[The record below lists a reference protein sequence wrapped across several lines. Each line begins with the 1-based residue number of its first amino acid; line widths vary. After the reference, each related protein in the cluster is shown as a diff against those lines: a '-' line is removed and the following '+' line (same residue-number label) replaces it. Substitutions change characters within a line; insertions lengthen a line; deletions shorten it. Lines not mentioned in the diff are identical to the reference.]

1 MTMHGEERKENRNF
15 FVLLGIFAIVCVLRY
30 YDHFIISVNTTV
42 FAFSYKLGFISR
54 GLPGT
59 ALRVLNILFPYDFMS
74 YDGIGLVS
82 KAATILFFVMLFA
95 FYAACLKKCTEKM
108 RQDARCL
115 TFFLS
120 IFAFPMFLSAEN
132 FGRLDI
138 YLLIIV
144 ILSCMLVLYE
154 KLEWLVVPLSVIAM
168 LIHPGYVFMDINIL
182 LVLLLYKMLTGSEN
196 KRKKYIALFAVTF
209 FTVSVLFLYFEF
221 FSHPQGANIYE
232 EVIATAKS
240 LSDNG
245 QNYHDHL
252 INHDILGQNVFW
264 DEWDWHIV
272 NFIEFPIFLILF
284 SPYIYLIGRFY
295 WNLIKKEQERTK
307 KFAYILITLGAGT
320 ILPEMMLK
328 TDYGR
333 YMFALVFY
341 YIACILILLA
351 MRDQG
356 AAMRVEELMG
366 FLRNHMTL
374 SLFLIMYAFLFVP
387 FRDFHISDVLEEFYD
402 MIITH
407 LPYRAL

>member
-1 MTMHGEERKENRNF
+1 MMHEEKRRNRNF
-15 FVLLGIFAIVCVLRY
+15 FVLLGIFAVACVLRY
-30 YDHFIISVNTTV
+30 YDHFIVSVNTTV

-59 ALRVLNILFPYDFMS
+59 ALRVLNLLFPYDFMS
-74 YDGIGLVS
+74 YSGIGLVS
-82 KAATILFFVMLFA
+82 KAATFLFFVVLFV
-95 FYAACLKKCTEKM
+95 FYGTCLKKCNEKM

-115 TFFLS
+115 IFFLS

-144 ILSCMLVLYE
+144 ILSCILVLYE
-154 KLEWLVVPLSVIAM
+154 KFEWLIVPLSAVAM
-168 LIHPGYVFMDINIL
+168 LVHPGYVFMDINIL
-182 LVLLLYKMLTGSEN
+182 LVLLLYKMLTGSEK

-209 FTVSVLFLYFEF
+209 ITVSVLFLYFEF
-221 FSHPQGANIYE
+221 FSHPQGVDIYE
-232 EVIATAKS
+232 EVVATAKS

-252 INHDILGQNVFW
+252 INHDILGEDVFW
-264 DEWDWHIV
+264 AEWDWHIV
-272 NFIEFPIFLILF
+272 NFIEFPIFIVLF

-295 WNLIKKEQERTK
+295 WNLIKNERERTK

-320 ILPEMMLK
+320 ILPEMILK

-333 YMFALVFY
+333 YMFALIFY
-341 YIACILILLA
+341 YIGCVLILLA
-351 MRDQG
+351 MGDEG
-356 AAMRVEELMG
+356 ATRQVKELME
-366 FLRNHMTL
+366 FLKEHMML
-374 SLFLIMYAFLFVP
+374 SIFLLMYAFLFVP

-402 MIITH
+402 MIIVH